1 MKLESNDMTPLY
13 VQLRNELLRDI
24 QGKVYAA
31 GEKIPTE
38 AELSQIYG
46 VSRITVRQAVQ
57 ELCEEGWL
65 IKKQGKGTFVQPRRI
80 SRKLDNMMSFTKSC
94 LVCGMTPSTNVL
106 ENQITALPM
115 AAQKLFGEDGSGQ
128 YQKIVR
134 LRMADGIPVMLDIN
148 YFPLP
153 EYSFL
158 QSEDLTGSLYH
169 ILGSHG
175 VQVKAYRNTTL
186 DIVTAS
192 KALARKM
199 MIGVGTPL
207 FYMVEK
213 CYDQNDRLVHL
224 GIEYTVGEYYHY
236 SLEDYI
242 VKDEEYDGI

>member
-115 AAQKLFGEDGSGQ
+115 AA
-128 YQKIVR
+128 
-134 LRMADGIPVMLDIN
+134 
-148 YFPLP
+148 
-153 EYSFL
+153 
-158 QSEDLTGSLYH
+158 
-169 ILGSHG
+169 
-175 VQVKAYRNTTL
+175 
-186 DIVTAS
+186 
-192 KALARKM
+192 
-199 MIGVGTPL
+199 
-207 FYMVEK
+207 
-213 CYDQNDRLVHL
+213 
-224 GIEYTVGEYYHY
+224 
-236 SLEDYI
+236 
-242 VKDEEYDGI
+242 

>member
-1 MKLESNDMTPLY
+1 MKPGDRLLPEVEMAKYYQVSVITARKAMD
-13 VQLRNELLRDI
+13 ELAA
-24 QGKVYAA
+24 QG
-31 GEKIPTE
+31 
-38 AELSQIYG
+38 
-46 VSRITVRQAVQ
+46 
-57 ELCEEGWL
+57 L
-65 IKKQGKGTFVQPRRI
+65 IEKKQGKGTFVQPRRI